1 LTRAK
6 LISVIVVIITKVDIW
21 ILNMIYMM
29 KNYSPINGGI
39 KCRWVNICTSLH
51 SIYDRV
57 MHISFFMCSASS
69 FYLKLFFFLIVFC
82 YLNSDDNGVSSW
94 SSGTVDQ
101 RRSWREGEWL
111 FIYHITL
118 SLYVWIVF
126 YLNLF
131 LMRRGTKGPKLNF
144 IFPKEKIMFKIIG
157 IKILIWF
164 S

>member
-1 LTRAK
+1 MQVGEHLHQSTFHIWQSYAHK
-6 LISVIVVIITKVDIW
+6 LFYV
-21 ILNMIYMM
+21 L
-29 KNYSPINGGI
+29 
-39 KCRWVNICTSLH
+39 SL
-51 SIYDRV
+51 
-57 MHISFFMCSASS
+57 SS
-69 FYLKLFFFLIVFC
+69 LYLKLFFFLIVFC